1 MQPKQ
6 SKLLLTNRVN
16 VDTGINTS
24 SISQIEV
31 GIERFEQKL
40 VGQGD
45 QRGIKRNI
53 ILNEMWK
60 YRDTKEGKGAKC
72 KNERTKPNP
81 NQS

>member
-60 YRDTKEGKGAKC
+60 YRDTKVGKGAK
-72 KNERTKPNP
+72 
-81 NQS
+81 